1 MVISETGHKETP
13 APRSFAEPWFLG
25 HSGLGTLLPD
35 PLSSRLHSIS
45 LSRSGVHRKLAR
57 NRPWKE
63 WKREEKEERRKEKLR
78 ADPRFSSFQDASREG
93 ELPAAKCCV
102 GGGAAGSAQNR
113 AAAALP
119 VSICKL
125 SEIEKAES
133 VCRQRGGTT
142 VDRLHV
148 DEEAGG
154 RADCSCLSPP
164 DRLRT
169 HGIFPVAW
177 SSVEFCSSS
186 LTLSV
191 EISQHPSISL
201 NLELPKYRMAFYILS
216 LKDVV

>member
-13 APRSFAEPWFLG
+13 APRSFAEPRFLG
-25 HSGLGTLLPD
+25 HSGLGTEYLIARPAEQPA
-35 PLSSRLHSIS
+35 PLNLELTALQIR
-45 LSRSGVHRKLAR
+45 
-57 NRPWKE
+57 RPPQAGQKQAVE
-63 WKREEKEERRKEKLR
+63 RIEEGREKKKRGEKEEKLR

-113 AAAALP
+113 AAAAVP

-142 VDRLHV
+142 VDRVHV

-154 RADCSCLSPP
+154 RAGCSCLSPP
-164 DRLRT
+164 DRVHT

-177 SSVEFCSSS
+177 PSVEFCSSVCRVRCS
-186 LTLSV
+186 Y
-191 EISQHPSISL
+191 PSDAPRCFSC
-201 NLELPKYRMAFYILS
+201 LEVRI
-216 LKDVV
+216 